1 MFMGWQRHQKEKNK
15 KKKIKQKKSELTLSC
30 YYISKRQAE
39 QKTDPIQVLVGTDR
53 QNERVIRQINSLT
66 QYNTLYLSI
75 FTIPGV
81 FLLFATCLLLAHS
94 LLGTT
99 WCIVCCYR

>member
-1 MFMGWQRHQKEKNK
+1 MAKASEG
-15 KKKIKQKKSELTLSC
+15 KKIKQKKSELTLSC

-75 FTIPGV
+75 FTIPGGV

-99 WCIVCCYR
+99 WCIV